1 MSRSARTTLATL
13 LASALAVAAGPASAL
28 CTDGRHPSLPEEFA
42 DSDIVATGTA
52 RLVRRVVDPSDPEGY
67 VATIHEIQVRKIFR
81 GRIPK
86 RLYVE
91 SPNTSGRFPLD
102 AGKTYLLFL
111 QRDANPAHH
120 FVDNCGHSAPVDDAR
135 RLLPQLRK
143 MRTVSALIVASAS
156 EPTG

>member
-1 MSRSARTTLATL
+1 MPRSARIALSTL

-28 CTDGRHPSLPEEFA
+28 CTDGRHPLLQEEFA

-52 RLVRRVVDPSDPEGY
+52 RFVRRVVDSKDPEGY
-67 VATIHEIQVRKIFR
+67 VATIHEIQVREIFR

-91 SPNTSGRFPLD
+91 SPNTSARFPLE
-102 AGKTYLLFL
+102 AGTTYLLFL
-111 QRDANPAHH
+111 QRDADTDTNAGHH
-120 FVDNCGHSAPVDDAR
+120 FVDNCGHSATLDGAR

-143 MRTVSALIVASAS
+143 MRTVRAR
-156 EPTG
+156 

>member
-1 MSRSARTTLATL
+1 MPRSARIALATL

-28 CTDGRHPSLPEEFA
+28 CTDGRHPTLQAEFA

-52 RLVRRVVDPSDPEGY
+52 RFVRRVVDPNDPEGY
-67 VATIHEIQVRKIFR
+67 VATIHEIQVREIFR

-91 SPNTSGRFPLD
+91 SPNTSARFPMD
-102 AGKTYLLFL
+102 AGGTYLLFL

-120 FVDNCGHSAPVDDAR
+120 FVDNCGHSAPVDEAR

-143 MRTVSALIVASAS
+143 MRTVRAR
-156 EPTG
+156 

>member
-1 MSRSARTTLATL
+1 MPRSARIALTTL

-52 RLVRRVVDPSDPEGY
+52 RFVRHAVDPKDPDGY
-67 VATIHEIQVRKIFR
+67 VATIHEIRVREIFR

-91 SPNTSGRFPLD
+91 TPNTSARFPLD
-102 AGKTYLLFL
+102 AGTTYLLFL
-111 QRDANPAHH
+111 HRDANPERY
-120 FVDNCGHSAPVDDAR
+120 FIDNCGHSAPVDAAR
-135 RLLPQLRK
+135 RLLPQVRALR
-143 MRTVSALIVASAS
+143 ASGS
-156 EPTG
+156 K